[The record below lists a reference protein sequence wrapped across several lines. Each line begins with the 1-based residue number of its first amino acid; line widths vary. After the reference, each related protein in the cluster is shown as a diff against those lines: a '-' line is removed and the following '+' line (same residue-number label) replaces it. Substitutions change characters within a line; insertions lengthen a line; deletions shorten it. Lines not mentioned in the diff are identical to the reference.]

1 MRLLPTVLAAS
12 VLAAAAC
19 LPSSSSAQTGPIL
32 LPGIPLLRQQHALT
46 CESSAVSMGTR
57 GQIVESQLMS
67 VLPRSA
73 NPNLGFRG
81 HPDGQQGTKLADYGV
96 YAAPLQAALLRFG
109 YSSTVISYGFDR
121 DIKSYINRG
130 WPVVAWVTYALQKAV
145 PRLVMHR
152 GVSFVLVPHEHAITI
167 DGYDD
172 RTVIA
177 NDPWTGARVR
187 YLWSEFNRSWGY
199 FGDMALAVEP
209 CMMAVP
215 VQHVMQAALTST
227 ALTWTWTKAAGAA
240 HYAVTVT
247 RYGARSR
254 LVYSATQDAPTY
266 TVDNPSPGKTYVIS
280 VSSVSACGD
289 VTAPASAIVQVPMVF
304 PTPVPTASEATAV
317 PPTGTPPPRPSAT
330 VVPATSAP
338 TVTPAPTSTPHA

>member
-1 MRLLPTVLAAS
+1 MRLLPTVLAVSLFAT
-12 VLAAAAC
+12 AAC
-19 LPSSSSAQTGPIL
+19 LPSSSSAQTGPVV
-32 LPGIPLLRQQHALT
+32 LPGIPLLRQQHSLT
-46 CESSAVSMGTR
+46 CESSAASMGTR

-81 HPDGQQGTKLADYGV
+81 HPDGQQGTKLVDYGV

-109 YSSTVISYGFDR
+109 YNSAVLSYGFDR
-121 DIKSYINRG
+121 DIKLYINRG
-130 WPVVAWVTYALQKAV
+130 WPVVAWVTYGLQKAV
-145 PRLVMHR
+145 PRLVTHG

-199 FGDMALAVEP
+199 FGNMALAVEP
-209 CMMAVP
+209 CLMAAP
-215 VQHVMQAALTST
+215 VQHVTQAALTSS
-227 ALTWTWTKAAGAA
+227 ALTWTWAKPLGAA

-254 LVYSATQDAPTY
+254 LVYSATQDAPVY
-266 TVDNPSPGKTYVIS
+266 TVDNPTPGKTYAIS

-289 VTAPASAIVQVPMVF
+289 ITAPATAVVQVPMVF
-304 PTPVPTASEATAV
+304 ATPTPTAAEATAV
-317 PPTGTPPPRPSAT
+317 SPTGTPTPRPPVT
-330 VVPATSAP
+330 PTPAAP
-338 TVTPAPTSTPHA
+338 TPTSTPHS